1 MKNFRMNDVNSQ
13 SMNYKLMLLNERKL
27 NQLDS
32 FLFPNDVIKLS
43 FVSFQSCCIVISFT
57 DNIYYI

>member
-1 MKNFRMNDVNSQ
+1 MNDVNSQ

-27 NQLDS
+27 NQSDS

-43 FVSFQSCCIVISFT
+43 FVSF
-57 DNIYYI
+57 